1 MDQGPR
7 HRAGNPAGGQV
18 WHKTETSIDVT
29 GYNHN
34 VIGGYGAPQITLGA
48 AGTGNATFRQFR
60 YREA

>member
-1 MDQGPR
+1 M
-7 HRAGNPAGGQV
+7 
-18 WHKTETSIDVT
+18 SIDVT

-48 AGTGNATFRQFR
+48 AGTGNVTFRHFR